1 MSRSLRPVAVVVV
14 GLLLLSACPFG
25 DFAFAF
31 VVVSIIPFAFGFWLL
46 ISRSLPWYGCCLPW
60 AAAADTFANIDYA
73 TDTPASASLPSS
85 ALSPTRWCLLA
96 KLPCTF
102 SHFPALSLYLFPSN
116 PLLVCK
122 QRWSLLDSAFLPL
135 ISDNFLV
142 VDIAA
147 AHMRHAHHRTNFF
160 AADFLYC
167 LCCLY
172 QCMCV
177 CALKLAANHSSS
189 FRQSQLGQVAVA
201 SCRVAAGRCKDAL
214 LNFDGKPINWKN

>member
-1 MSRSLRPVAVVVV
+1 MAVVVFV

-96 KLPCTF
+96 KLLLCTQ
-102 SHFPALSLYLFPSN
+102 H
-116 PLLVCK
+116 
-122 QRWSLLDSAFLPL
+122 LP
-135 ISDNFLV
+135 
-142 VDIAA
+142 
-147 AHMRHAHHRTNFF
+147 
-160 AADFLYC
+160 
-167 LCCLY
+167 
-172 QCMCV
+172 
-177 CALKLAANHSSS
+177 
-189 FRQSQLGQVAVA
+189 
-201 SCRVAAGRCKDAL
+201 
-214 LNFDGKPINWKN
+214 